1 MNEWFRDMEAEVTG
15 YRITT
20 APLQAL
26 RGLHEQTKVKNDSE
40 EEEEDFKNTFCTV
53 KVHLAQCLIIVFFS
67 FYDVVVCQQNTFSA
81 LVQI

>member
-40 EEEEDFKNTFCTV
+40 EEEDFKNTFCTV
-53 KVHLAQCLIIVFFS
+53 KVHLAQCLITFH
-67 FYDVVVCQQNTFSA
+67 DAVVCQQNTFSA